1 MSNKVLLVDD
11 ERNILEAFK
20 RQLRKQFAVDT
31 ALGGNEGLEII
42 ASQGP
47 YAVIVSDMK
56 MPGMDGIQFLKEV
69 RQRTPNSVRVMLTGH
84 ADLQTAMSAV
94 NEGHIFR
101 FLTKPCP
108 SEWLS
113 NTIQAGIQQFRLVMA
128 EKELLEK
135 TLSGS
140 VKVLTEIL
148 GLVNPVAFGRAMR
161 IKSYVNHIASQL
173 NIPYAWQF
181 ELAAYLS
188 LIGCVTLPPDTLE
201 KVYAGSPLTSDEQG
215 MFKKHPVIARELLVN
230 IPRLGTVARMIEAQ
244 GQLFIRRTKSEDFK
258 GEDMIALGGNLLKIA
273 MDFDKLIIQGTS
285 KDAALKEMSMH
296 PEEYFTEAVSALKDF
311 EAGPI
316 DEVEKSV
323 RIRELHTGMVLNE
336 DLKAKN
342 GTLIAVKGQD
352 ITYIMLQRLRA
363 FAKSVG
369 VIEPLRVIIKNP
381 LK

>member
-113 NTIQAGIQQFRLVMA
+113 NTIQAGIQQYRLVMA

-296 PEEYFTEAVSALKDF
+296 PEEYFTEAVSALKNF
-311 EAGPI
+311 ETGTI
-316 DEVEKSV
+316 DEVEKAV
-323 RIRELHTGMVLNE
+323 HVRELQTSMVLNE
-336 DLKAKN
+336 DLRAKN
-342 GTLIAVKGQD
+342 GTLIAIKGQD
-352 ITYIMLQRLRA
+352 ITYTMIQRLRA

-369 VIEPLRVIIKNP
+369 VIEPFRVIIKNP
-381 LK
+381 